1 MLLDVWLKASEELMR
16 ELASS
21 EEKDET
27 VQSWQQL
34 LQVWS
39 SVFDGVFVQR
49 FRAEDALEVRGIFLN
64 SAMIYRLY
72 QQQLM
77 EVFLKMYD
85 RPTRSKV
92 DEIHHSIYELRKEV
106 KSLKKALTEPQLKG

>member
-1 MLLDVWLKASEELMR
+1 MR

-21 EEKDET
+21 EEKGET
-27 VQSWQQL
+27 VQNWQQL
-34 LQVWS
+34 LLVWS
-39 SVFDGVFVQR
+39 SVFDGVFLQR
-49 FRAEDALEVRGIFLN
+49 FRAEDALEVRGIFLS

-85 RPTRSKV
+85 LPNKSEV
-92 DEIHHSIYELRKEV
+92 DEIYHSIYKLRKEV
-106 KSLKKALTEPQLKG
+106 KSLKEALAKS